1 MQMVSE
7 VMTRGVMFVS
17 PQESLQQAAQMMDD
31 MNVGM
36 LPVCDGERLVG
47 MITDRD
53 ITVRSA
59 SKGKAPGE
67 SRVEEAMSAD
77 VRWCFEDQSLEEV
90 MQQMADSQIRRV
102 PVVSHDEA
110 HRLVGIVALGD
121 LATRTDETKKQEV
134 EQVVEKVSSPSE
146 PDRSQQAGAVNA
158 SAAGGG
164 TKPGAGAGAAADIDA
179 GKIVGAPGA
188 AIAPGA
194 PAGDKDAIGPFLDDE
209 ITGKG
214 RQGRVGFAGDP
225 GGLSPADI
233 EESQRAAAG
242 GAASGAESASTG
254 GTAGAAGA
262 AGGTDAAAGAR
273 GVGTAGSPD
282 AKRDTGPAGG
292 GGTNAPDAGGATGGT
307 AGTGGSAKP

>member
-1 MQMVSE
+1 MLMVSE
-7 VMTRGVMFVS
+7 VMTRDVRFVS
-17 PQESLQQAAQMMDD
+17 PQESLQQAAQMMND
-31 MNVGM
+31 MNVGV

-53 ITVRSA
+53 IAVRPA
-59 SKGKAPGE
+59 SEEKAPGD
-67 SRVEEAMSAD
+67 SRVEEAMSGD
-77 VRWCFEDQSLEEV
+77 ECWCFEDQSLDEV
-90 MQQMADSQIRRV
+90 MQQMADSRIRVV
-102 PVVSHDEA
+102 PVVTHDEA

-121 LATRTDETKKQEV
+121 LAPRTDETRKQE
-134 EQVVEKVSSPSE
+134 VEKVSSPSE
-146 PDRSQQAGAVNA
+146 PDRSQQAGAVDA

-164 TKPGAGAGAAADIDA
+164 TKPAVGAGAAADIDA

-194 PAGDKDAIGPFLDDE
+194 PAGDKDAIGPFPDDE
-209 ITGKG
+209 ITGAG

-242 GAASGAESASTG
+242 GAANGAESARTG
-254 GTAGAAGA
+254 GTAGA
-262 AGGTDAAAGAR
+262 AGGTDAAAGASTA
-273 GVGTAGSPD
+273 GTAGSTD

-292 GGTNAPDAGGATGGT
+292 GTDAPGAGGATGGT
-307 AGTGGSAKP
+307 AGTGGGAKP